1 MNKRV
6 LFIALVGSML
16 VSFGCGKDTKKS
28 DEAGA
33 EYFSQFATA
42 SNGIPLQSDLQ
53 VSSVTN
59 AQGGSGYYG
68 YYTNT
73 STVTNDIHLRLDT
86 DGSFFLYRKPVSNFF
101 SSQVD
106 QDNFR
111 YNGLVGTWKIEATK
125 LVLEGVG
132 STLDYNINTNLNN
145 SLNGGYYNSTPVGQ
159 YEYSDKCFT
168 VEIRSTIKLDT
179 NVSYDNGARQE
190 TDALMSGQI
199 AKFCHP

>member
-1 MNKRV
+1 MNKRI
-6 LFIALVGSML
+6 LFTALVGSM
-16 VSFGCGKDTKKS
+16 VISFGCGKDSKKS

-42 SNGIPLQSDLQ
+42 SNGIPLQGDLQ
-53 VSSVTN
+53 I
-59 AQGGSGYYG
+59 
-68 YYTNT
+68 
-73 STVTNDIHLRLDT
+73 STVTNVQSGNGYYSSYSNSSMTNDIRLRLDT
-86 DGSFFLYRKPVSNFF
+86 DGTFFLYRKPVNNFF
-101 SSQVD
+101 LSQIE

-111 YNGLVGTWKIEATK
+111 YNGLVGNWKIEATK
-125 LVLEGVG
+125 LVLDGVG

-145 SLNGGYYNSTPVGQ
+145 SLNSGYYNSTPVGQ

-179 NVSYDNGARQE
+179 NVSYDNGVRQE
-190 TDALMSGQI
+190 SDALTSGQI